1 MLGAMYSGI
10 TGMNA
15 ASAAMDVVGNNIAN
29 VNTCAFK
36 SGSISFASVYSD
48 SIGAIGGS
56 PGNEEGKGVQVVG
69 LNSVWEP
76 GGLETTMNPT
86 DVAIQGDGFFA
97 LNNGDV
103 PNTATGYT
111 RAGQFDWDNASCL
124 TDPNGQVVQGFAW
137 NPAGAGSWNTA
148 ATVDIDVDAASD
160 PGPPAIVYSD
170 LEIGADGII
179 TGINSGTE
187 VRDNLFKIALH
198 NFSNVDALRKVTG
211 NEYQATTESGAA
223 VISES
228 GDAGVGTIE
237 NSSLEMSNVDLARE
251 FVDLIINQKA
261 FQANSRVISSSSDM
275 LSEVI
280 NIIR

>member
-10 TGMNA
+10 TGMDA

-56 PGNEEGKGVQVVG
+56 PGNEEGNGVQVVG
-69 LNSVWEP
+69 LNSVWEQ

-86 DVAIQGDGFFA
+86 DLGIQGDGFFQV
-97 LNNGDV
+97 LDDDGS
-103 PNTATGYT
+103 PYYT
-111 RAGQFDWDNASCL
+111 RAGQFRYDSDSNL
-124 TDPNGQVVQGFAW
+124 VDPDGRLVQGFAW
-137 NPAGAGSWNTA
+137 DLGTGSAITSANTNIW
-148 ATVDIDVDAASD
+148 IDESL
-160 PGPPAIVYSD
+160 YSD
-170 LEIGADGII
+170 IKMESDGCV
-179 TGINSGTE
+179 TAEDSLGLRNTLYQVS
-187 VRDNLFKIALH
+187 VFD
-198 NFSNVDALRKVTG
+198 FSNIHGLRKVTG
-211 NEYQATTESGAA
+211 NLYQESAESGSPLYANGQP
-223 VISES
+223 SS
-228 GDAGVGTIE
+228 MNGAGEVSP
-237 NSSLEMSNVDLARE
+237 NSLEMSNVDLARE
-251 FVDLIINQKA
+251 FVDLIVNQKA